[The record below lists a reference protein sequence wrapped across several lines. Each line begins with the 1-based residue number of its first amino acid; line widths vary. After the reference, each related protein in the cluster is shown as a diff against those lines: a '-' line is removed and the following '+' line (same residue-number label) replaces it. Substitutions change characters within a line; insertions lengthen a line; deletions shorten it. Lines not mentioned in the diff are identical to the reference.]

1 MKDTNKI
8 FCSIVMDVLSAHG
21 VKDVVCSPGSRNT
34 PLLIASAAR
43 ENFRKHIVVDERSAA
58 FMALGLSLV
67 SRRPVALICTSGTA
81 LLNYSPAIAEAYY
94 QGIPLIVI
102 SADRPEQWIDQDDSQ
117 TLRQF
122 DALRNFVK
130 NSYELPAF
138 GEEQEELQWY
148 ANRITNDAMMTA
160 TGQKPGPVHINIRL
174 NEPLGLKGEFTE
186 KKERVIKLLSADTLG
201 NREELNH
208 LARELSES
216 KVMLVAGFMPPDS
229 KMQRV
234 ISELAGNENFVIMA
248 ETISNLHLPYKS
260 SSVDSVLSSYDDR
273 ILDEHIPDIIISIGG
288 AIVSRKLKEY
298 FRRNSKRIHHW
309 SPGFHHTTVD
319 CFKSLSLRIEVDPF
333 RFLRYM
339 ANRLKKSGVKD
350 SVNDFNNCWRQL
362 RENALNVK
370 QRFIHNS
377 PWSELNA
384 FDIILNSI
392 PQNYNLFLSNGTA
405 IRYAQIIDYKLP
417 HGSYCNRGV
426 SGIDGSISTAIGGA
440 KAYGGPTLIITGDL
454 SMAYDISSLSLPNI
468 PETTKIIV
476 IDNQGGGIFRF
487 IPSTSELEEREE
499 YFCACPSLP
508 LKQLAEGYGWEYM
521 NVDNETDLKHFIEKF
536 LSSDH
541 KTILKVNC
549 PPVISSEVLKNYF
562 AVKVVK
568 DVGK

>member
-1 MKDTNKI
+1 
-8 FCSIVMDVLSAHG
+8 MDVLSAHG

-298 FRRNSKRIHHW
+298 LRRNSKRIHHW

>member
-234 ISELAGNENFVIMA
+234 ITELAGNENFVIMA

-273 ILDEHIPDIIISIGG
+273 VLDEHIPDIIISIGG

-298 FRRNSKRIHHW
+298 LRRNSKRIHHW

-350 SVNDFNNCWRQL
+350 SVSDFNNCWRQL

-440 KAYGGPTLIITGDL
+440 VAYGGPTLIITGDL

-521 NVDNETDLKHFIEKF
+521 NVDNETDLKHIIEKF

-568 DVGK
+568 DMGK